1 MTAWGKIAFDP
12 NITTKIKANVTDS
25 VTFFKMEADIM
36 LKNRKISY
44 KVYLALL
51 PLVLLLSL
59 FFAGVFSYEDTDLFN
74 IPDKLVM
81 LSKHFWEFKRYFNKY
96 TLQCL
101 GWGICIWVFL
111 CYYIMDKMRNWQSHI
126 AYGSEDW
133 GDAEDITKRRA
144 SKDESLN
151 RIISKNLKIDTQGD
165 GKASN
170 NNMVV
175 VASSGKFK
183 TTSVVVPNL
192 LAGGANK
199 IVLDVKGELMKKY
212 GLYLIEK
219 GYTVRCLNLKY
230 PEQSDR
236 YNPFAYIETEEDII
250 KLIANIQKSL
260 TPPDAMKGD
269 PFWDD
274 GVALYLQSVFY
285 YEWWYAKKEGRVGT
299 FNNVLKLVNLEAQKD
314 LSKPVEKGKQPVTML
329 QTKMDELAEEDGSD
343 NPAVRDYRKLKDGA
357 AETVRSIIIIAN
369 AKLKLCETKALKRI
383 FEEDDMHIN
392 EFATGVGGTLKKN
405 TKNKLIIF
413 LCVDDSDTSYNFVC
427 SMLYSQ
433 SLTILMR
440 MADNDFD
447 GSLPIALELWLDE
460 FYAGA
465 RPADCAQLM
474 GVIRSRNIS
483 MIPILQSISQL
494 KDLYQ
499 GEKAEIIH
507 DNVPIFWFG
516 GCGQGAI
523 ETQKAISE
531 LLGKSTVDIASD
543 GSNGNNRSNNY
554 QKTGRELMT
563 PAEVKNMD
571 KHNCVVFLEDERPI
585 FDRKSLPWE
594 NNPLYDHAMQLNKK
608 SGVNGYVVEPKS
620 MIDPHTGEY
629 VTIKNSTN
637 IEETTKLPAG
647 AKTIDIYSDEFLHM
661 NFNKKEPSDG
671 EVSEEIKKLYA
682 INKSVEQKSKKRK
695 DTTKQNINEN
705 VTESVTLNPDTND
718 VMDKMDDITNDMTGI
733 PETIEDGIINCF
745 SNMNESQRELIQTA
759 IENGMPDMLIRR
771 MFTMN
776 YEKMKQLFDSYFAV

>member
-1 MTAWGKIAFDP
+1 
-12 NITTKIKANVTDS
+12 
-25 VTFFKMEADIM
+25 M

-44 KVYLALL
+44 KVYL
-51 PLVLLLSL
+51 VLLAAVMLFSL
-59 FFAGVFSYEDTDLFN
+59 FFAGIFSYEDTNILN
-74 IPDKLVM
+74 IPDKLSE
-81 LSKHFWEFKRYFNKY
+81 LAGHFWQYNRYFNKY

-101 GWGICIWVFL
+101 GWGFLAWIFL
-111 CYYIMDKMRNWQSHI
+111 CYVIMDKMRNWQSHI

-144 SKDESLN
+144 NKDESYN
-151 RIISKNLKIDTQGD
+151 RIISKNLRIDTQGK

-192 LAGGANK
+192 LSGGANK
-199 IVLDVKGELMKKY
+199 IVLDVKGELMRDY
-212 GLYLIEK
+212 GLYLKEK
-219 GYTVRCLNLKY
+219 GCTIRCLNLKY

-236 YNPFAYIETEEDII
+236 YNPFEYIETEEDII
-250 KLIANIQKSL
+250 KLIANIQKSI

-274 GVALYLQSVFY
+274 GVALYLQSLFY
-285 YEWWYAKKEGRVGT
+285 YEWWYAEKEGRT
-299 FNNVLKLVNLEAQKD
+299 KEFNNVLILVNLEARKD

-329 QTKMDELAEEDGSD
+329 QTKMDELADEDSPD

-357 AETVRSIIIIAN
+357 AETVRSIIIITN

-383 FEEDDMHIN
+383 FEEDDMHLK
-392 EFATGVGGTLKKN
+392 EFATGVGGTLEKPN
-405 TKNKLIIF
+405 KNKLIIF
-413 LCVDDSDTSYNFVC
+413 LCVDDSDQSYNFVC

-433 SLTILMR
+433 ALTILMR
-440 MADNDFD
+440 MADNNLG
-447 GSLPIALELWLDE
+447 GSLPIPLELWLDE

-483 MIPILQSISQL
+483 MIPILQSVSQL

-507 DNVPIFWFG
+507 DNCPIFWFG

-531 LLGKSTVDIASD
+531 LLGKATVDIASD

-571 KHNCVVFLEDERPI
+571 KHNCIVFLEDERPI

-594 NNPLYDHAMQLNKK
+594 GNPLFKHAMQLNKE
-608 SGVNGYVVEPKS
+608 SGVGGYIVEPKS

-629 VTIKNSTN
+629 VTIHNSIN
-637 IEETTKLPAG
+637 IEETSEIPEGVKP
-647 AKTIDIYSDEFLHM
+647 IDIFSDEFLHM
-661 NFNKKEPSDG
+661 NFTYKEPADSDISDELKRLYALESNFNKKEQRR
-671 EVSEEIKKLYA
+671 KTA
-682 INKSVEQKSKKRK
+682 NKANK
-695 DTTKQNINEN
+695 N
-705 VTESVTLNPDTND
+705 VTESVTSENSNT
-718 VMDKMDDITNDMTGI
+718 DKMDKIDNKYTSDDIPDS
-733 PETIEDGIINCF
+733 IEDGIIQYF
-745 SNMNESQRELIQTA
+745 SHMNENQRELIQAA
-759 IENGMPDMLIRR
+759 IEDGMPDMFIRR
-771 MFTMN
+771 MFRMD
-776 YEKMKQLFDSYFAV
+776 YEKMKQYYDSYFVE

>member
-1 MTAWGKIAFDP
+1 
-12 NITTKIKANVTDS
+12 
-25 VTFFKMEADIM
+25 M

-51 PLVLLLSL
+51 LVVLLFSL
-59 FFAGVFSYEDTDLFN
+59 FFSGVFSYEDTNLLN
-74 IPDKLVM
+74 IPDKLVI

-133 GDAEDITKRRA
+133 GDAKDVTKRRA

-192 LAGGANK
+192 LAGSANK

-260 TPPDAMKGD
+260 TPPDAMKGE

-285 YEWWYAKKEGRVGT
+285 YEWWHAKKEGRAGT

-329 QTKMDELAEEDGSD
+329 QTKMNELADEDSPD
-343 NPAVRDYRKLKDGA
+343 NPAVRDYRKLKEGA
-357 AETVRSIIIIAN
+357 AETVRSIIIITN

-383 FEEDDMHIN
+383 FEDDDMHLK
-392 EFATGVGGTLKKN
+392 EFATGVGGTLEKPN
-405 TKNKLIIF
+405 KNKLIIF

-433 SLTILMR
+433 ALTILMR

-447 GSLPIALELWLDE
+447 GSLPTALELWLDE

-483 MIPILQSISQL
+483 MIPILQSVSQL

-507 DNVPIFWFG
+507 DNCPIFWFG

-531 LLGKSTVDIASD
+531 LLGKATVDIASD
-543 GSNGNNRSNNY
+543 GYNGSNRSNNY
-554 QKTGRELMT
+554 QKAGRELMT
-563 PAEVKNMD
+563 PAEVKKMD
-571 KHNCVVFLEDERPI
+571 KHNCIVFLEDERPI
-585 FDRKSLPWE
+585 LDRKSLPWE
-594 NNPLYDHAMQLNKK
+594 GNPLFKHAMQLNKE
-608 SGVNGYVVEPKS
+608 SGVGGYIVEPKS

-629 VTIKNSTN
+629 VTIHNSIN
-637 IEETTKLPAG
+637 IEETSEIPDG
-647 AKTIDIYSDEFLHM
+647 VIPIDIFSDEFLHM
-661 NFNKKEPSDG
+661 NFTYKEPADSDISDELKRLYALESNFNKKEQRR
-671 EVSEEIKKLYA
+671 KTA
-682 INKSVEQKSKKRK
+682 NKANK
-695 DTTKQNINEN
+695 N
-705 VTESVTLNPDTND
+705 VTDSVTLYD
-718 VMDKMDDITNDMTGI
+718 MEEIDKIDEKSVTENKVPESIEEGI
-733 PETIEDGIINCF
+733 VQYFKEMSSE
-745 SNMNESQRELIQTA
+745 QRGMIQTA
-759 IENGMPDMLIRR
+759 IEKNMPEILIRR
-771 MFTMN
+771 MFIMK
-776 YEKMKQLFDSYFAV
+776 YEQMKQFYDSYFN

>member
-1 MTAWGKIAFDP
+1 
-12 NITTKIKANVTDS
+12 
-25 VTFFKMEADIM
+25 M

-44 KVYLALL
+44 KVYL
-51 PLVLLLSL
+51 VLLAAVMLFSL
-59 FFAGVFSYEDTDLFN
+59 FFAGIFSYEDTNILN
-74 IPDKLVM
+74 IPDKLSE
-81 LSKHFWEFKRYFNKY
+81 LAGHFWQYNRYFNKY

-101 GWGICIWVFL
+101 GWGFLAWIFL
-111 CYYIMDKMRNWQSHI
+111 CYVIMDKMRNWQSHI

-144 SKDESLN
+144 NKDESYN
-151 RIISKNLKIDTQGD
+151 RIISKNLRIDTQGK

-192 LAGGANK
+192 LSGGANK
-199 IVLDVKGELMKKY
+199 IVLDVKGELMRDY
-212 GLYLIEK
+212 GLYLKEK
-219 GYTVRCLNLKY
+219 GYTIRCLNLKY

-236 YNPFAYIETEEDII
+236 YNPFAYIQTEEDII

-274 GVALYLQSVFY
+274 GVALYLQSVFF
-285 YEWWYAKKEGRVGT
+285 YEWWYAKKEGRTGT
-299 FNNVLKLVNLEAQKD
+299 FNNVLKLVNDEAKKD
-314 LSKPVEKGKQPVTML
+314 TSKPVEKGKQPPTLL
-329 QTKMDELAEEDGSD
+329 QIKMDKLAEEDSED

-357 AETVRSIIIIAN
+357 AETVRSIIIITN

-383 FEEDDMHIN
+383 FEDDDMHLK
-392 EFATGVGGTLKKN
+392 EFATGVGGTLEKPN
-405 TKNKLIIF
+405 KNKLIIF

-433 SLTILMR
+433 ALTILMR
-440 MADNDFD
+440 MADNNLG
-447 GSLPIALELWLDE
+447 GSLPIPLELWLDE

-483 MIPILQSISQL
+483 MIPLLQSVSQF

-507 DNVPIFWFG
+507 DNCPIFWFG

-531 LLGKSTVDIASD
+531 LLGKATVDIASD

-554 QKTGRELMT
+554 QKAGRELMT

-571 KHNCVVFLEDERPI
+571 KHNCIVFLEDERPI

-594 NNPLYDHAMQLNKK
+594 GNPLFKHAMQLNKE
-608 SGVNGYVVEPKS
+608 SGVGGYIVEPKS
-620 MIDPHTGEY
+620 MIDPHTVEY
-629 VTIKNSTN
+629 VTIHNSIN
-637 IEETTKLPAG
+637 IEETSEIPDG
-647 AKTIDIYSDEFLHM
+647 VIPIDIFSDEFLHM
-661 NFNKKEPSDG
+661 NFTYKEPADSDISDELKRLYALESNFNKKEQRR
-671 EVSEEIKKLYA
+671 KTA
-682 INKSVEQKSKKRK
+682 NKANK
-695 DTTKQNINEN
+695 N
-705 VTESVTLNPDTND
+705 VTESVTSENSNT
-718 VMDKMDDITNDMTGI
+718 DKMDKIDNKYTSDDIPDS
-733 PETIEDGIINCF
+733 IEDGIIQYF
-745 SNMNESQRELIQTA
+745 SHMNENQRELIQAA
-759 IENGMPDMLIRR
+759 IEDGMPDMFIRR
-771 MFTMN
+771 MFRMD
-776 YEKMKQLFDSYFAV
+776 YEKMKQYYDSYFVE

>member
-1 MTAWGKIAFDP
+1 
-12 NITTKIKANVTDS
+12 
-25 VTFFKMEADIM
+25 M

-44 KVYLALL
+44 KVYL
-51 PLVLLLSL
+51 VLLAAVMLFSL
-59 FFAGVFSYEDTDLFN
+59 FFAGIFSYEDTNILN
-74 IPDKLVM
+74 IPDKLSE
-81 LSKHFWEFKRYFNKY
+81 LAGHFWQYNRYFNKY

-101 GWGICIWVFL
+101 GWGFLAWIFL
-111 CYYIMDKMRNWQSHI
+111 CYVIMDKMRNWQSHI

-144 SKDESLN
+144 NKDESYN
-151 RIISKNLKIDTQGD
+151 RIISKNLRIDTQGK

-192 LAGGANK
+192 LSGGANK
-199 IVLDVKGELMKKY
+199 IVLDVKGELMRDY
-212 GLYLIEK
+212 GLYLKEK
-219 GYTVRCLNLKY
+219 GYTIRCLNLKY

-236 YNPFAYIETEEDII
+236 YNPFAYIQTEEDII

-274 GVALYLQSVFY
+274 GVALYLQSVFF
-285 YEWWYAKKEGRVGT
+285 YEWWYAKKEGRTGT
-299 FNNVLKLVNLEAQKD
+299 FNNVLKLVNDEAKKD
-314 LSKPVEKGKQPVTML
+314 TSKPVEKGKQPPTLL
-329 QTKMDELAEEDGSD
+329 QIKMDKLAEEDSED

-357 AETVRSIIIIAN
+357 AETVRSIIIITN

-383 FEEDDMHIN
+383 FEDDDMHLK
-392 EFATGVGGTLKKN
+392 EFATGVGGTLEKPN
-405 TKNKLIIF
+405 KNKLIIF

-433 SLTILMR
+433 ALTILMR
-440 MADNDFD
+440 MADNNLG
-447 GSLPIALELWLDE
+447 GSLPIPLELWLDE

-465 RPADCAQLM
+465 RPADCAQHM

-483 MIPILQSISQL
+483 MIPILQSVSQL

-507 DNVPIFWFG
+507 DNCPVFWFG

-531 LLGKSTVDIASD
+531 LLGKATVDIASD
-543 GSNGNNRSNNY
+543 GYNGSNRSNNY

-571 KHNCVVFLEDERPI
+571 KHNCIVFLEDERPI

-594 NNPLYDHAMQLNKK
+594 GNPLFKHAMQLNKE
-608 SGVNGYVVEPKS
+608 SGVGGYIVEPKS
-620 MIDPHTGEY
+620 MIDPHSGEY
-629 VTIKNSTN
+629 ITIYNSIN
-637 IEETTKLPAG
+637 IEETSEIPDG
-647 AKTIDIYSDEFLHM
+647 VIPIDIFSDEFLHM
-661 NFNKKEPSDG
+661 NFTYKEPADSDISDELKRLYALESNFNKKEQRR
-671 EVSEEIKKLYA
+671 KTA
-682 INKSVEQKSKKRK
+682 NKANK
-695 DTTKQNINEN
+695 N
-705 VTESVTLNPDTND
+705 VTEYVTSENSNT
-718 VMDKMDDITNDMTGI
+718 DKMDKIDNKDTSDDIPDS
-733 PETIEDGIINCF
+733 IEDGIIQYF
-745 SNMNESQRELIQTA
+745 SHMNENQRELIQAA
-759 IENGMPDMLIRR
+759 IEDGMPDMFIRR
-771 MFTMN
+771 MFRMD
-776 YEKMKQLFDSYFAV
+776 YEKMKQYYDSYFVE

>member
-1 MTAWGKIAFDP
+1 
-12 NITTKIKANVTDS
+12 
-25 VTFFKMEADIM
+25 M

-44 KVYLALL
+44 KVYL
-51 PLVLLLSL
+51 VLLAAVMLFSL
-59 FFAGVFSYEDTDLFN
+59 FFAGIFSYEDTNILN
-74 IPDKLVM
+74 IPDKLSE
-81 LSKHFWEFKRYFNKY
+81 LAGHFWQYNRYFNKY

-101 GWGICIWVFL
+101 GWGFLAWIFL
-111 CYYIMDKMRNWQSHI
+111 CYVIMDKMRNWQSHI

-144 SKDESLN
+144 NKDESYN
-151 RIISKNLKIDTQGD
+151 RIISKNLRIDTQGK

-192 LAGGANK
+192 LSGGANK
-199 IVLDVKGELMKKY
+199 IVLDVKGELMRDY
-212 GLYLIEK
+212 GLYLKEK
-219 GYTVRCLNLKY
+219 GCTIRCLNLKY

-236 YNPFAYIETEEDII
+236 YNPFEYIETEEDII
-250 KLIANIQKSL
+250 KLIANIQKSI
-260 TPPDAMKGD
+260 TPPDALKGD

-274 GVALYLQSVFY
+274 GVALYLQSLFY
-285 YEWWYAKKEGRVGT
+285 YEWWYAEKEGRT
-299 FNNVLKLVNLEAQKD
+299 KEFNNVLILVNLEARKD

-329 QTKMDELAEEDGSD
+329 QTKMDELADEDSPD

-357 AETVRSIIIIAN
+357 AETVRSIIIITN

-383 FEEDDMHIN
+383 FEKDDMHLK
-392 EFATGVGGTLKKN
+392 EFATGVGGTLEKPN
-405 TKNKLIIF
+405 KNKLIIF

-433 SLTILMR
+433 ALTILMR
-440 MADNDFD
+440 MADNNLG
-447 GSLPIALELWLDE
+447 GSLPIPLELWLDE

-483 MIPILQSISQL
+483 MIPILQSVSQL

-507 DNVPIFWFG
+507 DNCPIFWFG

-531 LLGKSTVDIASD
+531 LLGKATVDIASD

-571 KHNCVVFLEDERPI
+571 KHNCIVFLEDERPI

-594 NNPLYDHAMQLNKK
+594 GNPLFKHAMQLNKE
-608 SGVNGYVVEPKS
+608 SGVGGYIVEPKS

-629 VTIKNSTN
+629 VTIHNSIN
-637 IEETTKLPAG
+637 IEETSEIPEGVKP
-647 AKTIDIYSDEFLHM
+647 IDIFSDEFLHM
-661 NFNKKEPSDG
+661 NFTYKEPADSDISDELKRLYALESNFNKKEQRR
-671 EVSEEIKKLYA
+671 KTA
-682 INKSVEQKSKKRK
+682 NKANK
-695 DTTKQNINEN
+695 N
-705 VTESVTLNPDTND
+705 VTESVTSENSNT
-718 VMDKMDDITNDMTGI
+718 DKMDKIDNKYTSDDIPDS
-733 PETIEDGIINCF
+733 IEDGIIQYF
-745 SNMNESQRELIQTA
+745 SHMNENQRELIQAA
-759 IENGMPDMLIRR
+759 IEDGMPDMFIRR
-771 MFTMN
+771 MFRMD
-776 YEKMKQLFDSYFAV
+776 YEKMKQYYDSYFVE

>member
-1 MTAWGKIAFDP
+1 
-12 NITTKIKANVTDS
+12 
-25 VTFFKMEADIM
+25 M

-44 KVYLALL
+44 KVYL
-51 PLVLLLSL
+51 VLLAAVMLFSL
-59 FFAGVFSYEDTDLFN
+59 FFAGIFSYEDTNILN
-74 IPDKLVM
+74 IPDKLSE
-81 LSKHFWEFKRYFNKY
+81 LAGHFWQYNRYFNKY

-101 GWGICIWVFL
+101 GWGFLAWIFL
-111 CYYIMDKMRNWQSHI
+111 CYVIMDKMRNWQSHI

-133 GDAEDITKRRA
+133 GDAEDVTKRRA
-144 SKDESLN
+144 NKDESYN
-151 RIISKNLKIDTQGD
+151 RIISKNLRIDTQGK

-192 LAGGANK
+192 LSGGANK
-199 IVLDVKGELMKKY
+199 IVLDVKGELMRDY
-212 GLYLIEK
+212 GLYLKEK
-219 GYTVRCLNLKY
+219 GYTIRCLNLKY

-236 YNPFAYIETEEDII
+236 YNPFAYIQTEEDII

-274 GVALYLQSVFY
+274 GVALYLQSVFF
-285 YEWWYAKKEGRVGT
+285 YEWWYAKKEGRTGT
-299 FNNVLKLVNLEAQKD
+299 FNNVLKLVNDEAKKD
-314 LSKPVEKGKQPVTML
+314 TSKPVEKGKQPPTLL
-329 QTKMDELAEEDGSD
+329 QIKMDKLAEEDSED

-357 AETVRSIIIIAN
+357 AETVRSIIIITN

-383 FEEDDMHIN
+383 FEDDDMHLK
-392 EFATGVGGTLKKN
+392 EFATGVGGTLEKPN
-405 TKNKLIIF
+405 KNKLIIF

-433 SLTILMR
+433 ALTILMR
-440 MADNDFD
+440 MADNNLG
-447 GSLPIALELWLDE
+447 GSLPIPLELWLDE

-483 MIPILQSISQL
+483 MIPLLQSVSQF

-499 GEKAEIIH
+499 GEKAEIIY
-507 DNVPIFWFG
+507 DNCPIFWFG

-531 LLGKSTVDIASD
+531 LLGKATVDIASD

-554 QKTGRELMT
+554 QKAGRELMT

-571 KHNCVVFLEDERPI
+571 KHNCIVFLEDERPI
-585 FDRKSLPWE
+585 FDRKALPWE
-594 NNPLYDHAMQLNKK
+594 GNPLFKHAMQLNKE
-608 SGVNGYVVEPKS
+608 SGVGGYIVEPKS

-629 VTIKNSTN
+629 VTIHNSIN
-637 IEETTKLPAG
+637 IEETSEIPDG
-647 AKTIDIYSDEFLHM
+647 VIPIDIFSDEFLHM
-661 NFNKKEPSDG
+661 NFTYKEPADSDISDELKRLYALESNFNKKEQRR
-671 EVSEEIKKLYA
+671 KTA
-682 INKSVEQKSKKRK
+682 NKANK
-695 DTTKQNINEN
+695 N
-705 VTESVTLNPDTND
+705 VTEYVTSENSNT
-718 VMDKMDDITNDMTGI
+718 DKMDKIDNKDTSDDIPDS
-733 PETIEDGIINCF
+733 IEDGIIQYF
-745 SNMNESQRELIQTA
+745 SHMNENQRELIQAA
-759 IENGMPDMLIRR
+759 IEDGMPDMFIRR
-771 MFTMN
+771 MFRMD
-776 YEKMKQLFDSYFAV
+776 YEKMKQYYDSYFVE

>member
-1 MTAWGKIAFDP
+1 
-12 NITTKIKANVTDS
+12 
-25 VTFFKMEADIM
+25 M

-51 PLVLLLSL
+51 LVVLLFSL
-59 FFAGVFSYEDTDLFN
+59 FFSGVFSYEDTNLLN
-74 IPDKLVM
+74 IPDKLVI

-151 RIISKNLKIDTQGD
+151 RIISKNLRIDTQGD

-192 LAGGANK
+192 LEGGANK
-199 IVLDVKGELMKKY
+199 VILDVKGEIMKKY

-219 GYTVRCLNLKY
+219 GFTVRCLNLKY
-230 PEQSDR
+230 PQLSDR
-236 YNPFAYIETEEDII
+236 YNPCEYLETEEDII
-250 KLIANIQKSL
+250 KLIANIHKSL
-260 TPPDAMKGD
+260 DKPDAMKGD
-269 PFWDD
+269 QFWDD
-274 GVALYLQSVFY
+274 GVDFYLQSIFY
-285 YEWWYAKKEGRVGT
+285 YEWYQSKKDNRKAL
-299 FNNVLKLVNLEAQKD
+299 FNNVLSLVNDEAKID
-314 LSKPVEKGKQPVTML
+314 ETIPVEKGQKPITEL
-329 QTKMDELAEEDGSD
+329 QKKMDALAKEDSPD
-343 NPAVRDYRKLKDGA
+343 NPAVRDYRKLKNGA
-357 AETVRSIIIIAN
+357 TETVRSILIITN
-369 AKLKLCETKALKRI
+369 AKLKLCQTKALKRI
-383 FEEDDMHIN
+383 FEEDDMNIK
-392 EFATGVGGTLKKN
+392 EFATGVGGTLEKP

-413 LCVDDSDTSYNFVC
+413 LCVDDSDQSYNFVC

-433 SLTILMR
+433 ASTILMR

-447 GSLPIALELWLDE
+447 GKLPIPLEMWLDE

-483 MIPILQSISQL
+483 MIPILQSVSQL

-499 GEKAEIIH
+499 GDKAEIIH

-531 LLGKSTVDIASD
+531 LLGKSTVDISSD
-543 GSNGNNRSNNY
+543 GYNGNNRSNNY

-571 KHNCVVFLEDERPI
+571 KHNCIVFLEDERPI

-594 NNPLYDHAMQLNKK
+594 GNPLFKHAMQLNKE
-608 SGVNGYVVEPKS
+608 SGVGGYIVEPKS

-629 VTIKNSTN
+629 VTIHNSIN
-637 IEETTKLPAG
+637 IEETSEIPEGVKS
-647 AKTIDIYSDEFLHM
+647 IDIFSDEFLHM
-661 NFNKKEPSDG
+661 NFTYKEPADSDISDELKRLYALESNFNKKEQRR
-671 EVSEEIKKLYA
+671 KTA
-682 INKSVEQKSKKRK
+682 NKANK
-695 DTTKQNINEN
+695 N
-705 VTESVTLNPDTND
+705 VTEYVTSENSNT
-718 VMDKMDDITNDMTGI
+718 DKMDKIDNKDTSDDIPDS
-733 PETIEDGIINCF
+733 IEDGIIQYF
-745 SNMNESQRELIQTA
+745 SHMNENQRELIQAA
-759 IENGMPDMLIRR
+759 IEDGMPDMFIRR
-771 MFTMN
+771 MFRMD
-776 YEKMKQLFDSYFAV
+776 YEKMKQYYDSYFVE

>member
-1 MTAWGKIAFDP
+1 
-12 NITTKIKANVTDS
+12 
-25 VTFFKMEADIM
+25 M

-44 KVYLALL
+44 KVYL
-51 PLVLLLSL
+51 VLLAAVMLFSL
-59 FFAGVFSYEDTDLFN
+59 FFAGIFSYEDTNILN
-74 IPDKLVM
+74 IPDKLSE
-81 LSKHFWEFKRYFNKY
+81 LAGHFWQYNRYFNKY

-101 GWGICIWVFL
+101 GWGFLAWIFL
-111 CYYIMDKMRNWQSHI
+111 CYVIMDKMRNWQSHI

-133 GDAEDITKRRA
+133 GDAEDVTKRRA
-144 SKDESLN
+144 NKDESYN
-151 RIISKNLKIDTQGD
+151 RIISKNLRIDTQGK

-192 LAGGANK
+192 LSGGANK
-199 IVLDVKGELMKKY
+199 IVLDVKGELMRDY
-212 GLYLIEK
+212 GLYLKEK
-219 GYTVRCLNLKY
+219 GYTIRCLNLKY

-236 YNPFAYIETEEDII
+236 YNPFAYIQTEEDII

-274 GVALYLQSVFY
+274 GVALYLQSVFF
-285 YEWWYAKKEGRVGT
+285 YEWWYAKKEGRTGT
-299 FNNVLKLVNLEAQKD
+299 FNNVLKLVNDETKKD
-314 LSKPVEKGKQPVTML
+314 TSKPVEKGKQPPTLL
-329 QTKMDELAEEDGSD
+329 QIKMDKLAEEDSED

-357 AETVRSIIIIAN
+357 AETVRSIIIITN

-383 FEEDDMHIN
+383 FEDDDMHLK
-392 EFATGVGGTLKKN
+392 EFATGVGGTLEKPN
-405 TKNKLIIF
+405 KNKLIIF

-433 SLTILMR
+433 ALTILMR
-440 MADNDFD
+440 MADNNLG
-447 GSLPIALELWLDE
+447 GSLPIPLELWLDE

-465 RPADCAQLM
+465 RPADCAQHM

-483 MIPILQSISQL
+483 MIPILQSVSQL

-507 DNVPIFWFG
+507 DNCPVFWFG

-531 LLGKSTVDIASD
+531 LLGKATVDIASD
-543 GSNGNNRSNNY
+543 GYNGSNRSNNY

-571 KHNCVVFLEDERPI
+571 KHNCIVFLEDERPI

-594 NNPLYDHAMQLNKK
+594 GNPLFKHAMQLNKE
-608 SGVNGYVVEPKS
+608 SGVGGYIVEPKS
-620 MIDPHTGEY
+620 MIDPHSGEY
-629 VTIKNSTN
+629 ITIYNSIN
-637 IEETTKLPAG
+637 IEETSEIPDG
-647 AKTIDIYSDEFLHM
+647 VIPIDIFSDEFLHM
-661 NFNKKEPSDG
+661 NFTYKEPADSDISDELKRLYALESNFNKKEQRR
-671 EVSEEIKKLYA
+671 KTA
-682 INKSVEQKSKKRK
+682 NKANK
-695 DTTKQNINEN
+695 N
-705 VTESVTLNPDTND
+705 VTEYVTSENSNT
-718 VMDKMDDITNDMTGI
+718 DKMDKIDNKDTSDDIPDS
-733 PETIEDGIINCF
+733 IEDGIIQYF
-745 SNMNESQRELIQTA
+745 SHMNENQRELIQAA
-759 IENGMPDMLIRR
+759 IEDGMPDMFIRR
-771 MFTMN
+771 MFRMD
-776 YEKMKQLFDSYFAV
+776 YEKMKQYYDSYFVE

>member
-1 MTAWGKIAFDP
+1 
-12 NITTKIKANVTDS
+12 
-25 VTFFKMEADIM
+25 M

-51 PLVLLLSL
+51 PVVLLISL
-59 FFAGVFSYEDTDLFN
+59 FFAGVFSYEDTNLLN

-81 LSKHFWEFKRYFNKY
+81 LSKHFWEVKRYFNKY

-212 GLYLIEK
+212 GLYLMEK

-260 TPPDAMKGD
+260 TPPDAMKGE
-269 PFWDD
+269 PFWEE

-299 FNNVLKLVNLEAQKD
+299 FNNVLKLVNLESQKD
-314 LSKPVEKGKQPVTML
+314 PSKPVAKGEKPVTML
-329 QTKMDELAEEDGSD
+329 QTKMDELAAEDSPD

-357 AETVRSIIIIAN
+357 AETVRSIIIITN

-383 FEEDDMHIN
+383 FEEDDMRIK
-392 EFATGVGGTLKKN
+392 EFATGVDGTFEKP

-433 SLTILMR
+433 ALTILMR

-447 GSLPIALELWLDE
+447 GSLPTALELWLDE

-483 MIPILQSISQL
+483 MIPILQSVSQL

-531 LLGKSTVDIASD
+531 LLGKSTVDISSD

-571 KHNCVVFLEDERPI
+571 KHNCVVFLEDERPV

-594 NNPLYDHAMQLNKK
+594 NNPLYDHAMQLNKE
-608 SGVNGYVVEPKS
+608 SGVSGYVVEPKS

-629 VTIKNSTN
+629 VTIKNPIN
-637 IEETTKLPAG
+637 IEETTKLPNG

-718 VMDKMDDITNDMTGI
+718 VMDKMDITNNMTDI
-733 PETIEDGIINCF
+733 PETIEDGIITYF

-771 MFTMN
+771 MFIMN
-776 YEKMKQLFDSYFAV
+776 YEKMKQFYDSYFAA

>member
-1 MTAWGKIAFDP
+1 
-12 NITTKIKANVTDS
+12 
-25 VTFFKMEADIM
+25 M

-51 PLVLLLSL
+51 PIVLLFSL
-59 FFAGVFSYEDTDLFN
+59 FFAGVFSYEDTNLLN
-74 IPDKLVM
+74 IPDKLVI

-151 RIISKNLKIDTQGD
+151 RIISKNLRIDTQGD

-192 LAGGANK
+192 LEGGANK
-199 IVLDVKGELMKKY
+199 VILDVKGEIMKKY

-219 GYTVRCLNLKY
+219 GITVRCLNLKY
-230 PEQSDR
+230 PQLSDR
-236 YNPFAYIETEEDII
+236 YNPCEYLETEEDII
-250 KLIANIQKSL
+250 KLIANIHKSL
-260 TPPDAMKGD
+260 DKPDAMKGD
-269 PFWDD
+269 QFWDD
-274 GVALYLQSVFY
+274 GVDFYLQSIFY
-285 YEWWYAKKEGRVGT
+285 YEWYQSKKDNRKAL
-299 FNNVLKLVNLEAQKD
+299 FNNVLSLVNDEAKID
-314 LSKPVEKGKQPVTML
+314 ETIPVEKGQKPITEL
-329 QTKMDELAEEDGSD
+329 QKKMDALAKEDSPD
-343 NPAVRDYRKLKDGA
+343 NPAVRDYRKLKNGA
-357 AETVRSIIIIAN
+357 TETVRSILIITN
-369 AKLKLCETKALKRI
+369 AKLKLCQTKALKRI
-383 FEEDDMHIN
+383 FEEDDMNIK
-392 EFATGVGGTLKKN
+392 EFATGVGGTLEKP

-413 LCVDDSDTSYNFVC
+413 LCVDDSDQSYNFVC

-433 SLTILMR
+433 ASTILMR

-447 GSLPIALELWLDE
+447 GKLPIPLEMWLDE

-483 MIPILQSISQL
+483 MIPILQSVSQL

-499 GEKAEIIH
+499 GDKAEIIH

-531 LLGKSTVDIASD
+531 LLGKSTVDISSD
-543 GSNGNNRSNNY
+543 GYNGNNRSNNY

-571 KHNCVVFLEDERPI
+571 KHNCVVFLEDERPV

-594 NNPLYDHAMQLNKK
+594 NNPLYDHAMQLNKE
-608 SGVNGYVVEPKS
+608 SGVGGYVVEPKS
-620 MIDPHTGEY
+620 MIDPHTGDY
-629 VTIKNSTN
+629 VTINNSKN
-637 IEETTKLPAG
+637 IEETTQLPEA

-661 NFNKKEPSDG
+661 NFNKKEPSD
-671 EVSEEIKKLYA
+671 EDVSEEIKKLYA

-695 DTTKQNINEN
+695 AKAKQNMNEN
-705 VTESVTLNPDTND
+705 VTDSVTFGSNTSD
-718 VMDKMDDITNDMTGI
+718 MIDKMDIKNTMADV
-733 PETIEDGIINCF
+733 PKTIEDGIITYF
-745 SNMNESQRELIQTA
+745 SNMDENQRELIQTA

-771 MFTMN
+771 MFIMD
-776 YEKMKQLFDSYFAV
+776 YEKMKQFYDSYFAA

>member
-1 MTAWGKIAFDP
+1 
-12 NITTKIKANVTDS
+12 
-25 VTFFKMEADIM
+25 M

-51 PLVLLLSL
+51 PIVLLFSL
-59 FFAGVFSYEDTDLFN
+59 FFAGVFSYEDTNLLN
-74 IPDKLVM
+74 IPDKLVI

-151 RIISKNLKIDTQGD
+151 RIISKNLRIDTQGD

-192 LAGGANK
+192 LEGGANK
-199 IVLDVKGELMKKY
+199 VILDVKGEIMKKY

-219 GYTVRCLNLKY
+219 GFTVRCLNLKY
-230 PEQSDR
+230 PQLSDR
-236 YNPFAYIETEEDII
+236 YNPCEYLETEEDII
-250 KLIANIQKSL
+250 KLIANIHKSL
-260 TPPDAMKGD
+260 DKPDAMKGD
-269 PFWDD
+269 QFWDD
-274 GVALYLQSVFY
+274 GVDFYLQSIFY
-285 YEWWYAKKEGRVGT
+285 YEWYQSKKDNRKAL
-299 FNNVLKLVNLEAQKD
+299 FNNVLSLVNDEAKID
-314 LSKPVEKGKQPVTML
+314 ETIPVEKGQKPITEL
-329 QTKMDELAEEDGSD
+329 QKKMDALAKEDSPD

-357 AETVRSIIIIAN
+357 TETVRSILIITN
-369 AKLKLCETKALKRI
+369 AKLKLCQTKALKRI
-383 FEEDDMHIN
+383 FEEDDMHLK
-392 EFATGVGGTLKKN
+392 EFATGVGGTLEKPN
-405 TKNKLIIF
+405 KNKLIIF

-433 SLTILMR
+433 ALTILMR

-447 GSLPIALELWLDE
+447 GSLPTALELWLDE

-483 MIPILQSISQL
+483 MIPILQSTSQL

-507 DNVPIFWFG
+507 DNVPIFYFG

-543 GSNGNNRSNNY
+543 GNNGNNRSNNY

-571 KHNCVVFLEDERPI
+571 KHNCIIFLEDEQPI
-585 FDRKSLPWE
+585 FDRKALPWE
-594 NNPLYDHAMQLNKK
+594 DNPLFDHAMQLNKE
-608 SGVNGYVVEPKS
+608 SGVNGYVVKPKS
-620 MIDPHTGEY
+620 MIDPHTGDY
-629 VTIKNSTN
+629 VTINNSTN
-637 IEETTKLPAG
+637 IEETTKLPDA

-661 NFNKKEPSDG
+661 NFETKDVSDQD
-671 EVSEEIKKLYA
+671 VSEEIKRLYA
-682 INKSVEQKSKKRK
+682 INESVKSKAEKRQTRK
-695 DTTKQNINEN
+695 DSINKN
-705 VTESVTLNPDTND
+705 VTESVTSENSNT
-718 VMDKMDDITNDMTGI
+718 DKMDNKDTSNDIPDS
-733 PETIEDGIINCF
+733 IEDGIIQYF
-745 SNMNESQRELIQTA
+745 SHMNENQRELIQAA
-759 IENGMPDMLIRR
+759 IENGMPDILIRR
-771 MFTMN
+771 MFIMD
-776 YEKMKQLFDSYFAV
+776 YEKMKQFYDSYFAA

>member
-1 MTAWGKIAFDP
+1 
-12 NITTKIKANVTDS
+12 
-25 VTFFKMEADIM
+25 M

-51 PLVLLLSL
+51 LVVLLFSL
-59 FFAGVFSYEDTDLFN
+59 FFSGVFSYEDTNLLN
-74 IPDKLVM
+74 IPDKLVI

-133 GDAEDITKRRA
+133 GDAKDVTKRRA

-192 LAGGANK
+192 LAGSANK
-199 IVLDVKGELMKKY
+199 IVLDVKGELMKMY

-230 PEQSDR
+230 PEKSDR

-250 KLIANIQKSL
+250 KLIANIQKSI
-260 TPPDAMKGD
+260 TPPDAMKGE

-274 GVALYLQSVFY
+274 GVALYLQSLFY
-285 YEWWYAKKEGRVGT
+285 YEWWYAEKEGRKKE
-299 FNNVLKLVNLEAQKD
+299 FNNVLILVNLEARKD

-329 QTKMDELAEEDGSD
+329 QTKMDELAAEDSPD

-357 AETVRSIIIIAN
+357 AETVRSIIIITN

-383 FEEDDMHIN
+383 FEEDDMHLK
-392 EFATGVGGTLKKN
+392 EFATGVGGTLEKPN
-405 TKNKLIIF
+405 KNKLIIF

-433 SLTILMR
+433 ASTILMR

-447 GSLPIALELWLDE
+447 GSLPTALELWLDE

-483 MIPILQSISQL
+483 MIPILQSVSQL

-507 DNVPIFWFG
+507 DNCPIFWFG

-523 ETQKAISE
+523 ETQKTISE
-531 LLGKSTVDIASD
+531 LLGKATVDIASD
-543 GSNGNNRSNNY
+543 GNNGNNRSNNY

-571 KHNCVVFLEDERPI
+571 KHNCIIFLEDEKPI
-585 FDRKSLPWE
+585 FDRKALPWE
-594 NNPLYDHAMQLNKK
+594 DNPLFDHAMQLNKE
-608 SGVNGYVVEPKS
+608 SGVGGYIVEPKS

-629 VTIKNSTN
+629 VTIHNSIN
-637 IEETTKLPAG
+637 IEETSEIPEGVKS
-647 AKTIDIYSDEFLHM
+647 IDIFSDEFLHM
-661 NFNKKEPSDG
+661 NFTYKEPADSDISDELKRLYALESNFNKKEQRR
-671 EVSEEIKKLYA
+671 KTA
-682 INKSVEQKSKKRK
+682 NKANK
-695 DTTKQNINEN
+695 N
-705 VTESVTLNPDTND
+705 VTDSVTLYD
-718 VMDKMDDITNDMTGI
+718 MEEIDKIDEKSVTENKVPESIEEGI
-733 PETIEDGIINCF
+733 VQYFKEMNSEQR
-745 SNMNESQRELIQTA
+745 NMIQAA
-759 IENGMPDMLIRR
+759 IENNMPEMLIKR
-771 MFTMN
+771 MFVME
-776 YEKMKQLFDSYFAV
+776 YEQMKQFYDSYFN

>member
-1 MTAWGKIAFDP
+1 
-12 NITTKIKANVTDS
+12 
-25 VTFFKMEADIM
+25 M

-44 KVYLALL
+44 KVYL
-51 PLVLLLSL
+51 VLLAAVMLFSL
-59 FFAGVFSYEDTDLFN
+59 FFAGIFSYEDTNILN
-74 IPDKLVM
+74 IPDKLSE
-81 LSKHFWEFKRYFNKY
+81 LAGHFWQYNRYFNKY

-101 GWGICIWVFL
+101 SWGFLAWIFL
-111 CYYIMDKMRNWQSHI
+111 CYVIMDKMRNWQSHI

-144 SKDESLN
+144 NKDESYN
-151 RIISKNLKIDTQGD
+151 RIISKNLRIDTQGK

-192 LAGGANK
+192 LSGGANK
-199 IVLDVKGELMKKY
+199 IVLDVKGELMRDY
-212 GLYLIEK
+212 GLYLKEK
-219 GYTVRCLNLKY
+219 GCTIRCLNLKY

-236 YNPFAYIETEEDII
+236 YNPFEYIETEEDII
-250 KLIANIQKSL
+250 KLIANIQKSI
-260 TPPDAMKGD
+260 TPPDAMKGE

-274 GVALYLQSVFY
+274 GVALYLQSLFY
-285 YEWWYAKKEGRVGT
+285 YEWWYAEKEGRT
-299 FNNVLKLVNLEAQKD
+299 KEFNNVLILVNLEAQKD

-329 QTKMDELAEEDGSD
+329 QTKMDELAAEDSPD

-357 AETVRSIIIIAN
+357 AETVRSIIIITN

-383 FEEDDMHIN
+383 FEEDDMHLK
-392 EFATGVGGTLKKN
+392 EFATGVGGTLEKPN
-405 TKNKLIIF
+405 KNKLIIF

-433 SLTILMR
+433 ALTILMR
-440 MADNDFD
+440 MADNNLG
-447 GSLPIALELWLDE
+447 GSLPIPLELWLDE

-483 MIPILQSISQL
+483 MIPILQSVSQL

-507 DNVPIFWFG
+507 DNCPIFWFG

-531 LLGKSTVDIASD
+531 LLGKATVDIASD

-554 QKTGRELMT
+554 QKAGRELMT
-563 PAEVKNMD
+563 PAEVKKMD
-571 KHNCVVFLEDERPI
+571 KHNCIVFLEDERPI
-585 FDRKSLPWE
+585 LDRKSLPWE
-594 NNPLYDHAMQLNKK
+594 GNPLFKHAMQLNKE
-608 SGVNGYVVEPKS
+608 SGVGGYIVEPKS

-629 VTIKNSTN
+629 VTIHNSIN
-637 IEETTKLPAG
+637 IEETSEIPEGVKS
-647 AKTIDIYSDEFLHM
+647 IDIFSDEFLHM
-661 NFNKKEPSDG
+661 NFTYKEPADSDISDELKRLYALESNFNKKEQRR
-671 EVSEEIKKLYA
+671 KTA
-682 INKSVEQKSKKRK
+682 NKANK
-695 DTTKQNINEN
+695 N
-705 VTESVTLNPDTND
+705 VTEYVTSENSNT
-718 VMDKMDDITNDMTGI
+718 DKMDKIDNKDTSDDIPDS
-733 PETIEDGIINCF
+733 IEDGIIQYF
-745 SNMNESQRELIQTA
+745 SHMNENQRKLIQAA
-759 IENGMPDMLIRR
+759 IENGMPDMFIRR
-771 MFTMN
+771 MFRMD
-776 YEKMKQLFDSYFAV
+776 YEKMKQYYDSYFVE

>member
-1 MTAWGKIAFDP
+1 
-12 NITTKIKANVTDS
+12 
-25 VTFFKMEADIM
+25 M

-51 PLVLLLSL
+51 LVVLLFSL
-59 FFAGVFSYEDTDLFN
+59 FFSGVFSYEDTNLLN
-74 IPDKLVM
+74 IPDKLVI

-133 GDAEDITKRRA
+133 GDAKDVTKRRA

-192 LAGGANK
+192 LAGSANK
-199 IVLDVKGELMKKY
+199 VVLDVKGELMKKY

-219 GYTVRCLNLKY
+219 GCTVRCLNLKY
-230 PEQSDR
+230 PQLSDR
-236 YNPFAYIETEEDII
+236 YNPCEYLETEEDII
-250 KLIANIQKSL
+250 KLIANIHKSL
-260 TPPDAMKGD
+260 DKPDAMKGD
-269 PFWDD
+269 QFWDD
-274 GVALYLQSVFY
+274 GVDFYLQSIFY
-285 YEWWYAKKEGRVGT
+285 YEWYQSKKDNRKAL
-299 FNNVLKLVNLEAQKD
+299 FNNVLSLVNDEAKID
-314 LSKPVEKGKQPVTML
+314 ETIPVEKGQKPITEL
-329 QTKMDELAEEDGSD
+329 QKKMDALAKEDSPD

-357 AETVRSIIIIAN
+357 TETVRSILIITN
-369 AKLKLCETKALKRI
+369 AKLKLCQTKALKRI
-383 FEEDDMHIN
+383 FEEDDMHLK
-392 EFATGVGGTLKKN
+392 EFATGVGGTLEKPN
-405 TKNKLIIF
+405 KNKLIIF

-433 SLTILMR
+433 ALTILMR

-447 GSLPIALELWLDE
+447 GSLPTALELWLDE

-483 MIPILQSISQL
+483 MIPILQSTSQL

-507 DNVPIFWFG
+507 DNVPIFYFG

-543 GSNGNNRSNNY
+543 GNNGNNRSNNY

-571 KHNCVVFLEDERPI
+571 KHNCIIFLEDEQPI
-585 FDRKSLPWE
+585 FDRKALPWE
-594 NNPLYDHAMQLNKK
+594 DNPLFDHAMQLNKE
-608 SGVNGYVVEPKS
+608 SGVNGYVVKPKS
-620 MIDPHTGEY
+620 MIDLHTGDY
-629 VTIKNSTN
+629 VTINNSTN
-637 IEETTKLPAG
+637 IEETTKLPDA

-661 NFNKKEPSDG
+661 NFETKDVSDQD
-671 EVSEEIKKLYA
+671 VSEEIKRLYA
-682 INKSVEQKSKKRK
+682 INESVKSKAEKRQTRK
-695 DTTKQNINEN
+695 DSINKN
-705 VTESVTLNPDTND
+705 VTESVTSENSNT
-718 VMDKMDDITNDMTGI
+718 DKMDNKDTSNDIPDS
-733 PETIEDGIINCF
+733 IEDGIIQYF
-745 SNMNESQRELIQTA
+745 SHMNENQRKLIQAA
-759 IENGMPDMLIRR
+759 IENGMPDILIRR
-771 MFTMN
+771 MFIMD
-776 YEKMKQLFDSYFAV
+776 YEKMKQFYDSYFAA

>member
-1 MTAWGKIAFDP
+1 
-12 NITTKIKANVTDS
+12 
-25 VTFFKMEADIM
+25 M

-51 PLVLLLSL
+51 PVILLLSL
-59 FFAGVFSYEDTDLFN
+59 FFAGVFSYEDTNILN
-74 IPDKLVM
+74 IPDKLVI
-81 LSKHFWEFKRYFNKY
+81 LSKHFWEVKRYFNKY

-101 GWGICIWVFL
+101 GWGICIWIFL

-133 GDAEDITKRRA
+133 GDTEDITKRRA

-151 RIISKNLKIDTQGD
+151 RIISKNLKIDTQGE

-199 IVLDVKGELMKKY
+199 IVLDVKGELMKNY

-230 PEQSDR
+230 PLLSDR
-236 YNPFAYIETEEDII
+236 YNPFDYIETEEDII
-250 KLIANIQKSL
+250 KLIANIHKSL
-260 TPPDAMKGD
+260 DKPDAMKGEQ
-269 PFWDD
+269 FWDE
-274 GVALYLQSVFY
+274 GVDLYLQAVFY
-285 YEWWYAKKEGRVGT
+285 YEWYHAKKEGRKAL
-299 FNNVLKLVNLEAQKD
+299 FNNVLILVNDETKID
-314 LSKPVEKGKQPVTML
+314 ETIPIEKGQKPITEL
-329 QTKMDELAEEDGSD
+329 QKKMDALANEDSPD
-343 NPAVRDYRKLKDGA
+343 NPAVRDYRKLKNGA
-357 AETVRSIIIIAN
+357 NETVRSIIIITN

-383 FEEDDMHIN
+383 FEDDDMNIK
-392 EFATGVGGTLKKN
+392 EFATGVGGTLEKP

-413 LCVDDSDTSYNFVC
+413 LCVDDSDQSYNFVC

-433 SLTILMR
+433 ASTILMR

-447 GSLPIALELWLDE
+447 GKLPIPLEMWLDE

-483 MIPILQSISQL
+483 MIPILQSVSQL

-499 GEKAEIIH
+499 GDKAEIIH

-531 LLGKSTVDIASD
+531 LLGKSTVDISSD
-543 GSNGNNRSNNY
+543 GYNGNNRSNNY

-563 PAEVKNMD
+563 PAEVKNMN
-571 KHNCVVFLEDERPI
+571 KYNCVVFLEDERPI
-585 FDRKSLPWE
+585 YDRKALPWE
-594 NNPLYDHAMQLNKK
+594 NNPLYDHAMQLNKE
-608 SGVNGYVVEPKS
+608 SGVNGYVVKPKS

-629 VTIKNSTN
+629 ITIKNFVN
-637 IEETTKLPAG
+637 IEETTELPDG
-647 AKTIDIYSDEFLHM
+647 ARIVDIYGDEFLHM
-661 NFNKKEPSDG
+661 NFNKKEPSDE
-671 EVSEEIKKLYA
+671 EVCEEIKRLYA
-682 INKSVEQKSKKRK
+682 INKNVEQKSKERK
-695 DTTKQNINEN
+695 NRNNVKQSINKN
-705 VTESVTLNPDTND
+705 VTDIVTFNDDT
-718 VMDKMDDITNDMTGI
+718 IDMIHTKDNISNI
-733 PETIEDGIINCF
+733 PETIEDGIIKCF
-745 SNMNESQRELIQTA
+745 GSMDAKQRELIQMA
-759 IENGMPDMLIRR
+759 IENNMPDMLIKR
-771 MFTMN
+771 MFTLN
-776 YEKMKQLFDSYFAV
+776 YEKMKQLYDSFFAA

>member
-1 MTAWGKIAFDP
+1 
-12 NITTKIKANVTDS
+12 
-25 VTFFKMEADIM
+25 M

-51 PLVLLLSL
+51 PIVLLFSL
-59 FFAGVFSYEDTDLFN
+59 FFAGVFSYEDTNLLN
-74 IPDKLVM
+74 IPDKLVI

-151 RIISKNLKIDTQGD
+151 RIISKNLRIDTQGD

-192 LAGGANK
+192 LEGGANK
-199 IVLDVKGELMKKY
+199 VILDVKGEIMKKY

-219 GYTVRCLNLKY
+219 GFTVRCLNLKY
-230 PEQSDR
+230 PQLSDR
-236 YNPFAYIETEEDII
+236 YNPCKYLETEEDII
-250 KLIANIQKSL
+250 KLIANIHKSL
-260 TPPDAMKGD
+260 DKPDAMKGD
-269 PFWDD
+269 QFWDD
-274 GVALYLQSVFY
+274 GVDFYLQSIFY
-285 YEWWYAKKEGRVGT
+285 YEWYQSKKDNRKAL
-299 FNNVLKLVNLEAQKD
+299 FNNVLSLVNDEAKID
-314 LSKPVEKGKQPVTML
+314 ETIPVEKGQKPITEL
-329 QTKMDELAEEDGSD
+329 QKKMDALAKEDSPD
-343 NPAVRDYRKLKDGA
+343 NPAVRDYRKLKNGA
-357 AETVRSIIIIAN
+357 TETVRSILIITN
-369 AKLKLCETKALKRI
+369 AKLKLCQTKALKRI
-383 FEEDDMHIN
+383 FEEDDMNIK
-392 EFATGVGGTLKKN
+392 EFATGVGGTLEKP

-413 LCVDDSDTSYNFVC
+413 LCVDDSDQSYNFVC

-433 SLTILMR
+433 ASTILMR

-447 GSLPIALELWLDE
+447 GKLPIPLEMWLDE

-483 MIPILQSISQL
+483 MIPILQSVSQL

-499 GEKAEIIH
+499 GDKAEIIH

-531 LLGKSTVDIASD
+531 LLGKSTVDISSD
-543 GSNGNNRSNNY
+543 GYNGNNRSNNY

-571 KHNCVVFLEDERPI
+571 KHNCVVFLEDERPV

-594 NNPLYDHAMQLNKK
+594 NNPLYDHAMQLNKE
-608 SGVNGYVVEPKS
+608 SGVSGYVVEPKA
-620 MIDPHTGEY
+620 MIDPHTGDY
-629 VTIKNSTN
+629 VTINNSKN
-637 IEETTKLPAG
+637 IEETTQLPEA

-661 NFNKKEPSDG
+661 NFNKKEPSD
-671 EVSEEIKKLYA
+671 EDVSEEIKKLYA

-695 DTTKQNINEN
+695 AKAKQNMNEN
-705 VTESVTLNPDTND
+705 VTDSVTFGSNTSD
-718 VMDKMDDITNDMTGI
+718 MIDKMDIKNTMADV
-733 PETIEDGIINCF
+733 PKTIEDGIITYF
-745 SNMNESQRELIQTA
+745 SNMDENQRELIQTA

-771 MFTMN
+771 MFIMD
-776 YEKMKQLFDSYFAV
+776 YEKMKQFYDSYFAA